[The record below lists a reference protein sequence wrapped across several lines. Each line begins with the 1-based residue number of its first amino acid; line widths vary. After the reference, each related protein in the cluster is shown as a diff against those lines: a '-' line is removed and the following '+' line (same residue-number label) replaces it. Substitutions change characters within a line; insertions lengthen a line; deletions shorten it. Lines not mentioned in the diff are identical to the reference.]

1 MALTINTNLS
11 SLTTQRLLGNS
22 SLAQTTASERLSSG
36 LRINRAADDAAGLVI
51 SSSLGSQIDGLSQ
64 ATRNAN
70 DAISMA
76 QVTEGALAEIV
87 NSLQRMRELTIQA
100 GSGINSS
107 EQFAALQQE
116 FEQGVNLIDSVA
128 DNTTFGSLKLLDGSA
143 GVKTFLVGANS
154 GQHMEIKLER
164 RFNADAT
171 GLGLQGLRYDTD
183 DIANMLG
190 VIDNA
195 IKVTDEQRAELGAI
209 QNSMGSTIRN
219 LNNVTENVAASRS
232 RIRDADFAKETTALT
247 KNEILQQ
254 SSISVLAQ
262 ANQRPQ
268 AALQILR

>member
-11 SLTTQRLLGNS
+11 SLTTQRLLRDSNLG
-22 SLAQTTASERLSSG
+22 LTTAFERLSSG

-51 SSSLGSQIDGLSQ
+51 SSSLSSQIDGLSQ

-87 NSLQRMRELTIQA
+87 NNLQRIRELTIQA

-107 EQFAALQQE
+107 EQLAALQQE
-116 FEQGVNLIDSVA
+116 FEQGVNLINSVA
-128 DNTTFGSLKLLDGSA
+128 DNTTFGSLKLLDGST
-143 GVKTFLVGANS
+143 GVKSFLVGANS
-154 GQHMEIKLER
+154 GQHIEIKLER
-164 RFNADAT
+164 RFNADVT

-183 DIANMLG
+183 DIATMLG

-209 QNSMGSTIRN
+209 QNAMGSTIRN

-268 AALQILR
+268 VALQILR